1 MTVHLLIDC
10 DPGIDDSLALAY
22 AAAHPDVSIE
32 AIIATGGNVS
42 TEQVGR
48 NIRGLLTLLDQ
59 DNIPWALGSLNPL
72 AQDLT
77 TTEETHGPLG
87 TGHGILP
94 HQTQPTGKPH
104 DAGAQLW
111 VDTANRHPGTL
122 DAIVL
127 GPSTNLARALE
138 LDPELPTKLA
148 SLHIMGGALNHRGNT
163 MPTTEWN
170 VHSDPEALHRVLH
183 AYTRDDLTY
192 SPVLCPLDATETI
205 IMTPQRRD
213 DLTSGRGAE
222 LYTFLDQALRFYM
235 EFHEWDGL
243 GYIAHVHD
251 PYVTALAIN
260 RALTRTG
267 QPALHLGDSTP
278 VTLDVE
284 LTGTLTR
291 GQVVADWLG
300 RWGKKP
306 QAQALT
312 HTEVE
317 TFFTHYT
324 QILHHRYP

>member
-111 VDTANRHPGTL
+111 VDTANRYPGTL

-243 GYIAHVHD
+243 GYIAHIHD

-267 QPALHLGDSTP
+267 QTGLTLGHSTP

-306 QAQALT
+306 QVQALT

-324 QILHHRYP
+324 QTLHHRYP

>member
-111 VDTANRHPGTL
+111 VDTANRYPGTL

-170 VHSDPEALHRVLH
+170 VYSDPEALHRVLH

-243 GYIAHVHD
+243 GYIAHIHD

-267 QPALHLGDSTP
+267 QTGLTLGHSTP

-324 QILHHRYP
+324 QTLHHRYP